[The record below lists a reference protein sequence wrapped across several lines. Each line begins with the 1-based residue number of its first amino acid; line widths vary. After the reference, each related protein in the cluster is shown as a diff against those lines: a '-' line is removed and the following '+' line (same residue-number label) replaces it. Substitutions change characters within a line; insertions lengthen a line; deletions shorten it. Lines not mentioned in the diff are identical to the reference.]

1 VNHGPGSE
9 YQDQLSKGHEPADNP
24 AAHYELGMDS
34 DVVFGK
40 EASVQKL
47 VEGAGMVPVEGI
59 HGHSAVHEVDYCASG
74 V

>member
-1 VNHGPGSE
+1 
-9 YQDQLSKGHEPADNP
+9 
-24 AAHYELGMDS
+24 MDS

-40 EASVQKL
+40 EASLQKL

-59 HGHSAVHEVDYCASG
+59 HGHSVVHEVDYCASG